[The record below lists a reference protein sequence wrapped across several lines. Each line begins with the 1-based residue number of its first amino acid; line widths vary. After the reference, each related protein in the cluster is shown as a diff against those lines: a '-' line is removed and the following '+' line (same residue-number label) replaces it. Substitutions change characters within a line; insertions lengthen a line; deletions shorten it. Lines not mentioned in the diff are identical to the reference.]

1 MGLVMEALADG
12 GVLVGIPRPMAD
24 KIAAYTMMV
33 RREGKRRKG
42 FTSFLIL
49 IRAQQRW

>member
-12 GVLVGIPRPMAD
+12 GVLVGIPRGMAD

-33 RREGKRRKG
+33 GEREREREREREGY
-42 FTSFLIL
+42 TTLY
-49 IRAQQRW
+49 